1 MGVHLIT
8 LSRMILFPLV
18 LSVLTSANFVTG
30 LPVDSTFAAM
40 PGKLLA
46 RCSFPSQVPDCSAFE
61 KLNKNNDWFLKKG
74 EWTFIAKCDT
84 NGDEQ
89 VGLEEA
95 MKCPGLF
102 FGELGS

>member
-1 MGVHLIT
+1 M
-8 LSRMILFPLV
+8 
-18 LSVLTSANFVTG
+18 
-30 LPVDSTFAAM
+30 DSTFAAM

-46 RCSFPSQVPDCSAFE
+46 RCSFPSQVPDCVVRPSNTTHLSFFLQQSAFE

-74 EWTFIAKCDT
+74 EWRFIAKCDT

-95 MKCPGLF
+95 MKCPVG
-102 FGELGS
+102 FGVQ